1 MSLGLQ
7 VGSYRQLRDARTFL
21 KERGVKMVD
30 VPRELYPAQV
40 PSLIL
45 QPMVE
50 NAVKHGIAKRVQGG
64 AIRISAFRSNG
75 KLTLSVYND
84 GPKLPADWDKTG
96 SGIGISN
103 VRTRLRGLYGDGFEL
118 KMRNQE
124 PGGVEISFS
133 VPFVAAPAAKE

>member
-1 MSLGLQ
+1 MDIQ
-7 VGSYRQLRDARTFL
+7 KVRFA
-21 KERGVKMVD
+21 ERLELSMD
-30 VPRELYPAQV
+30 VPEELFSAQV